1 MEKRLCKSRRNKIIA
16 GVCGGIAEFFNISP
30 FIIRIIFVFSSGATV
45 FIYLIL
51 ALFLPY
57 DEDDNWRFL

>member
-1 MEKRLCKSRRNKIIA
+1 MEKRLCKSKRNKIIA

-57 DEDDNWRFL
+57 DEGDNW